1 MRAFFFA
8 GVLLLLT
15 LSSCVTTLQSLLTQD
30 NIVTDDR
37 VAGQWVSNDSK
48 SFLVQKI
55 MDSKFKPTIEELDRH
70 DYTKADSLFFTK
82 LYAISFRE
90 NNLDY
95 VWLCG
100 LVRIK
105 DQYYLNFEPRECL
118 NDLKKESYTLEGQ
131 KFFTTFTIA
140 KLEWKVNNGL
150 SLHFLNGDR
159 IKKIILNGNARIS
172 HEYDPLFDTFVITAS
187 SKELEQFLEKYGNNE
202 SLYDGGLTLN
212 FVRKK

>member
-1 MRAFFFA
+1 M
-8 GVLLLLT
+8 
-15 LSSCVTTLQSLLTQD
+15 LQSLLTQD

-37 VAGQWVSNDSK
+37 VAGQWVNNDSK

-55 MDSKFKPTIEELDRH
+55 MDSKFKPTTQELDKH
-70 DYTKADSLFFTK
+70 DYTRADSLFFTE
-82 LYAISFRE
+82 LYVISFRE

-95 VWLCG
+95 SWFCG

-105 DQYYLNFEPRECL
+105 DQYYLNFEARECL
-118 NDLKKESYTLEGQ
+118 NALKKESYTLEGQ

-140 KLEWKVNNGL
+140 KLEWKGKNEL

-159 IKKIILNGNARIS
+159 IKKIILDGKARIN

-187 SKELEQFLEKYGNNE
+187 SKELEQFLERYGNTE
-202 SLYDGGLTLN
+202 SLYDGGITLN
-212 FVRKK
+212 LVRKN